1 MLEINMKD
9 LFKLIL
15 RKWWILII
23 CMIVICSVTFIWTN
37 YYTVPVY
44 LSSTTLY
51 VGKNI
56 GSEGIQSSD
65 LNLGS
70 NLILD
75 YRELAKSKLVANEVI
90 NDMGLVNINA
100 VSLAKRIEVIQI
112 NESRVIKISVKDSDP
127 QIAMELTNKVA
138 EVFQKKII
146 QIMQVENVQII
157 DKAELEL
164 SPISPNKNLNYMI
177 GIILG
182 FVIGIVTILLIEY
195 FDNTIKTTDDVQKY
209 LNLPVIGNIPLF
221 YFKEGKARL

>member
-1 MLEINMKD
+1 MLEINMKE
-9 LFKLIL
+9 LFMLIL

-23 CMIVICSVTFIWTN
+23 CMIIIGSASFIWTN
-37 YYTVPVY
+37 YYTDPVY

-90 NDMGLVNINA
+90 NDMGLVNISA
-100 VSLAKRIEVIQI
+100 KSLAKRIEVSQI
-112 NESRVIKISVKDSDP
+112 NESRVIRISVKDLDP
-127 QIAMELTNKVA
+127 QIAMKLTNKVA

-146 QIMQVENVQII
+146 QIMQVDNVQII
-157 DKAELEL
+157 DKAEVEF

-182 FVIGIVTILLIEY
+182 FVIGIGTILLVEY
-195 FDNTIKTTDDVQKY
+195 FDNTIRTTEDVQKH
-209 LNLPVIGNIPLF
+209 LDLPVIGNIPLF
-221 YFKEGKARL
+221 YFKGGKARL